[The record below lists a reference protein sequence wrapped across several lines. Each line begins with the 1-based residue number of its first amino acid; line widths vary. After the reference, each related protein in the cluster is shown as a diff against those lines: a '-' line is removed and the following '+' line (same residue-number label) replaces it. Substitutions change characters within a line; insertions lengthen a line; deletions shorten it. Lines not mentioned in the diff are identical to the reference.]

1 MKIKRGTRKMAKF
14 RVIKNRKAYF
24 RRRRIRRFLTLA
36 VIVTIFAYAAH
47 STYASRMNRLEEVRA
62 ELAAYQEEYADVML
76 RQGFY
81 ENQVIRLQD
90 EDYIAMLARERH
102 FMSLPNEI
110 IFTFRDA
117 PLSETTDENSSEITD
132 EYDEN

>member
-1 MKIKRGTRKMAKF
+1 
-14 RVIKNRKAYF
+14 
-24 RRRRIRRFLTLA
+24 
-36 VIVTIFAYAAH
+36 
-47 STYASRMNRLEEVRA
+47 MNRLEEVRA